1 MIRHKSIKRR
11 GFTLLEV
18 IVAMVILAIV
28 ATLGLSGIG
37 GAIRINRYSQDRT
50 ILQEKAA
57 NMIEHIIAKS
67 QDCSNT
73 ISTCRSEMATYLVT
87 NEPLG
92 MPLYLENQST
102 LRTVSTWVTDNGFE
116 VVMSWT
122 SFVST
127 DPSSRLF
134 SFEISK
140 NGISYETI
148 GSFQFNVIEGGS

>member
-57 NMIEHIIAKS
+57 NMMEKIIANS
-67 QDCSNT
+67 QSMKNHQ
-73 ISTCRSEMATYLVT
+73 EMITYLT
-87 NEPLG
+87 TGEPLE
-92 MPLYLENQST
+92 MPLTLENQTT
-102 LRTVSTWVTDNGFE
+102 LRTEATWVTANGFE
-116 VVMSWT
+116 VILSWGG
-122 SFVST
+122 FVDS
-127 DPSSRLF
+127 DPLSQLF

-140 NGISYETI
+140 NGIRYETI
-148 GSFQFNVIEGGS
+148 GSFQFKAIEGGS

>member
-87 NEPLG
+87 DEPLG
-92 MPLYLENQST
+92 MPLYLDLENQST

-122 SFVST
+122 SY
-127 DPSSRLF
+127 PSSQLF

-148 GSFQFNVIEGGS
+148 GSFQFNVIEGAT